1 MLRFLPPCKI
11 ILTFLKPEHRDGVL
25 FFFFFSE
32 CFNMFCEILRITFKK
47 WSSPSKVLARHMGKP
62 ASVLIIE
69 VH

>member
-11 ILTFLKPEHRDGVL
+11 ILIFLKPEHRDSVG
-25 FFFFFSE
+25 FFFFFFE

-47 WSSPSKVLARHMGKP
+47 WSSPSKVLACHIGKP